1 MADITP
7 FDRRPDFRRLF
18 SDASLAIPTN
28 DLVNSV
34 NGIDSFYQYQGF
46 PPQQPL
52 FNSLPSDERGRP
64 GRKFSMTDVK
74 PIRAKS
80 GPRAMSFG
88 HLGTHFENTSS
99 PPDFSFGFPIPHRW
113 DNGSSFDTTF
123 DEAIVDSPPDQQD
136 AKKQRRREC
145 HNQVEKRRREHIN
158 AKIEELGHLIPA
170 HYQQADD
177 EEEED
182 DSPKKRKPRRNS
194 MAKKDAGPCKGRVLS
209 HSVQYIQ

>member
-1 MADITP
+1 M
-7 FDRRPDFRRLF
+7 RRTFP
-18 SDASLAIPTN
+18 DASMAIPTS

-34 NGIDSFYQYQGF
+34 GGIDSFYQYSGF

-52 FNSLPSDERGRP
+52 FNSLPNDHIQDPRGRP

-80 GPRAMSFG
+80 GPRAMSFS
-88 HLGTHFENTSS
+88 HMQTHFENQATDSTS
-99 PPDFSFGFPIPHRW
+99 PPDFAFGFPIPHRW
-113 DNGSSFDTTF
+113 DHSSSFDTTF
-123 DEAIVDSPPDQQD
+123 DDAILDSPPLDRTD

-170 HYQQADD
+170 HYQV
-177 EEEED
+177 EEEEEEE

-194 MAKKDAGPCKGRVLS
+194 MAKKDAGPCKGRVLTQ
-209 HSVQYIQ
+209 SVQYIQ